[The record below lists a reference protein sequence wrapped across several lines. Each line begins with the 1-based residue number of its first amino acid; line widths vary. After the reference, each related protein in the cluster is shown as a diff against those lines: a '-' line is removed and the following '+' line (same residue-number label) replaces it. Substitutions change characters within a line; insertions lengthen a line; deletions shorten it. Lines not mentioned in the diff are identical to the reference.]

1 MAWATGS
8 AGATASIFGSSR
20 YNITGP
26 TAALVPLIAAVVIR
40 HGVEALPLLGIM
52 AAVILIAFVF
62 FFWES
67 HVKPAAQT
75 WSGQAAG
82 AIKSS
87 EGKQTSPSQ

>member
-1 MAWATGS
+1 ME
-8 AGATASIFGSSR
+8 SITSQSGM
-20 YNITGP
+20 
-26 TAALVPLIAAVVIR
+26 IR
-40 HGVEALPLLGIM
+40 TIRRHVEARRLRREDGQTPTEYLMIVGIM
-52 AAVILIAFVF
+52 AAVILIAFVA

-87 EGKQTSPSQ
+87 EGKQTSPSN

>member
-1 MAWATGS
+1 MEPMTTGRGVVRTIQRNR
-8 AGATASIFGSSR
+8 AVRRLRREDGQT
-20 YNITGP
+20 P
-26 TAALVPLIAAVVIR
+26 TEYLMIV
-40 HGVEALPLLGIM
+40 GIM

>member
-1 MAWATGS
+1 MEPMTTGS
-8 AGATASIFGSSR
+8 GVVRTIQRNRATRRLRREDGQ
-20 YNITGP
+20 TP
-26 TAALVPLIAAVVIR
+26 TEYLMIV
-40 HGVEALPLLGIM
+40 GIM

>member
-1 MAWATGS
+1 MDTSTTQSGLVRTIGRHVAARRLRREDGQT
-8 AGATASIFGSSR
+8 
-20 YNITGP
+20 P
-26 TAALVPLIAAVVIR
+26 TEYLMIV
-40 HGVEALPLLGIM
+40 GIM
-52 AAVILIAFVF
+52 AAVILIAFVA